1 MGKCIQ
7 GAKISFLLAFFIS
20 MAISAFA
27 DSPDEAVNS
36 LANATTSTDT
46 TSNTSSTTSVS
57 SPTSTGTAATI
68 SGTGVDL
75 DKIVVTPYRYE
86 ETLGNTASSV
96 TVITPGDIT
105 SSNAHNVVGMLESIP
120 GVTVGDT
127 LGNGAQAVIDI
138 AGFGEQAPLNVLVLV
153 DGRRA
158 NNVDLSGVDWSQ
170 IPLYEVERIEV
181 VRGGSAAVLYG
192 DNASS
197 GVINIIT
204 KKGTGKPKIDIETEY
219 GSYDMNKEKLSL
231 GGKVNDKL
239 SYWFSLGRDSTNGY
253 RNNNFDKNSNFAS
266 KINYDFGDILSAHF
280 DSGFHASTYGMPGA
294 LFQSDID
301 QHSRTYARFGNDHAN
316 GKDYYFVFGPKL
328 QFQGLG
334 NLDLDFNYRQNDV
347 DSYYLTSNHDTY
359 RNSIETFGVT
369 PKYTLGNSIFNHDNK
384 FIAGLDF
391 YRSLYSSKT
400 YLISDDNA
408 LNQYTDI
415 HKNSLGSYLQDEFL
429 IFKQLLLVGG
439 YRHEF
444 ADYTFAYHDNDLHH
458 YGQNPDQDNKVKFNI
473 DSFNSGLTYTYKDD
487 SNLFLNVSR
496 SFRFPEVDEFTYM
509 DATTWQTLLNT
520 ALKPQSSIDY
530 QVGLRHKF
538 SDRLHG
544 SLSLFRM
551 NVKNEL
557 YLNAMDTWDGYEW
570 NSKNENYHRTVHEGI
585 ESSLDAK
592 FNDRITLFVNY
603 TFSNAY
609 FDGGQ
614 YSGNEIPLVPKH
626 KGGVG
631 LKFAL
636 PMNMTFNIIGTY
648 VGSRYYMN
656 DQANAYS
663 RLNSYIDTD
672 TNLSWHYKDLMVTF
686 CINNFFNKQYSEY
699 AGVLQGF
706 SPGHAVGDEF
716 YYPNPRRNFSLKA
729 KYTF

>member
-1 MGKCIQ
+1 MGKSIQ
-7 GAKISFLLAFFIS
+7 VVNSSFLLAFFIS
-20 MAISAFA
+20 ITVPAFA
-27 DSPDEAVNS
+27 DSPE
-36 LANATTSTDT
+36 
-46 TSNTSSTTSVS
+46 
-57 SPTSTGTAATI
+57 
-68 SGTGVDL
+68 VDL

-86 ETLGNTASSV
+86 EKLGNTASSV
-96 TVITPGDIT
+96 TIITPGDIA
-105 SSNAHNVVGMLESIP
+105 SSNARNVVGMLRSIP
-120 GVTVGDT
+120 GVTVRDT
-127 LGNGAQAVIDI
+127 LGNGTQAVVDI

-170 IPLYEVERIEV
+170 IPLDEVERIEV

-231 GGKVNDKL
+231 GGKANDKL

-253 RNNNFDKNSNFAS
+253 RNNNFDKNSDFAS
-266 KINYDFGDILSAHF
+266 KINYDFSDILSAHF
-280 DSGFHASTYGMPGA
+280 DSGFHAWTYGMPGA

-301 QHSRTYARFGNDHAN
+301 QHGRTFARFGNDHAN
-316 GKDYYFVFGPKL
+316 GKDYYFVFGPKV
-328 QFQGLG
+328 QFPGLG

-347 DSYYLTSNHDTY
+347 DSYYLTSGHDTY
-359 RNSIETFGVT
+359 RNSIETFGAT
-369 PKYTLGNSIFNHDNK
+369 PKYTLGNSILNHDNK

-400 YLISDDNA
+400 YLISNDNA
-408 LNQYTDI
+408 LDQYTDI
-415 HKNSLGSYLQDEFL
+415 HKDSLGSYLQDEFS
-429 IFKQLLLVGG
+429 IFKQLVLVGG

-444 ADYTFAYHDNDLHH
+444 AEYTFAYHNNVYPL
-458 YGQNPDQDNKVKFNI
+458 YYPDQDSKVKFNM

-496 SFRFPEVDEFTYM
+496 SFRFPEVDEFTYF
-509 DATTWQTLLNT
+509 DATSYQTLLNT
-520 ALKPQSSIDY
+520 GLKPQSSIDY

-538 SDRLHG
+538 SDRFRV

-557 YLNAMDTWDGYEW
+557 YLNATDTWDGSEW
-570 NSKNENYHRTVHEGI
+570 NSKNENYDRTVHEGL

-592 FNDRITLFVNY
+592 LNDWVEFLGNY
-603 TFSNAY
+603 TFTNAY

-626 KGGVG
+626 KVSVG

-636 PMNMTFNIIGTY
+636 PMNLAFNITGNY
-648 VGSRYYMN
+648 VGSRYYLN

-663 RLNSYIDTD
+663 RLNGYMDTD
-672 TNLSWHYKDLMVTF
+672 TNLSWRYKDWMVTF
-686 CINNFFNKQYSEY
+686 GINNLFNKQYSEI

-706 SPGHAVGDEF
+706 SPGHAVGEEF
-716 YYPNPRRNFSLKA
+716 YYPNPGRNFILKVDYA
-729 KYTF
+729 F